1 MLVGAAAPLA
11 VDGPRVTRM
20 LHEFDFIKPVEWKE
34 MAPLMDGARHNSSPL
49 HLDETV
55 LKPCAAAP

>member
-1 MLVGAAAPLA
+1 
-11 VDGPRVTRM
+11 M